1 MADYNI
7 YIHSAS
13 SNNGTSDSPTTAWS
27 KDNQGSSSDDNTGAW
42 VNKATQAIGFVQN
55 PDSLIQKGVG
65 AVAKAVPWV
74 AVAYAAVKLGTKA
87 VDTYYNFEVLNTGS
101 YGSQMAWNNVKTAL
115 TSALTPFSTTMQ
127 YIYSTQQVRIENQ
140 KRQLTREL
148 LGDSEINSYSNR
160 GV

>member
-13 SNNGTSDSPTTAWS
+13 DESGTSGTPTTAWS
-27 KDNQGSSSDDNTGAW
+27 KDNEGSSSKSNTSGW
-42 VNKATQAIGFVQN
+42 TNKATQAIGFVQN
-55 PDSLIQKGVG
+55 PDALISKGVG
-65 AVAKAVPWV
+65 AIAKAVPWV

-87 VDTYYNFEVLNTGS
+87 ADTYYNFEVLNTGS
-101 YGSQMAWNNVKTAL
+101 YTGQMAWNNVKIAFR
-115 TSALTPFSTTMQ
+115 AGLTPFSTTMQ
-127 YIYSTQQVRIENQ
+127 YIYSSQQMRIENQ
-140 KRQLTREL
+140 KRQLNREL

>member
-13 SNNGTSDSPTTAWS
+13 SNNGTSNSPTTAWS
-27 KDNQGSSSDDNTGAW
+27 KDNQGSASDDNTGAW
-42 VNKATQAIGFVQN
+42 VNKATQAIGYAQN
-55 PDSLIQKGVG
+55 PDSLVSQGIG
-65 AVAKAVPWV
+65 AIAKAVPWV
-74 AVAYAAVKLGTKA
+74 AVAYAAVKLGTTA
-87 VDTYYNFEVLNTGS
+87 VDTYFNFQTLNTGS
-101 YGSQMAWNNVKTAL
+101 YGSQMIWNNVKTFL
-115 TSALTPFSTTMQ
+115 TSLLTPFSTSMQ
-127 YIYSTQQVRIENQ
+127 YFYSNQQVQIENQ